1 MKEFFTIEGKIN
13 TEYKSE
19 KMYRVL
25 HSGNEYEIEIR
36 DRKSLYYYMLISN
49 IKTLYICVDKKNFEI
64 NMVDDPFDHAEIA
77 TEFCNIGGAN
87 Y

>member
-1 MKEFFTIEGKIN
+1 
-13 TEYKSE
+13 
-19 KMYRVL
+19 
-25 HSGNEYEIEIR
+25 
-36 DRKSLYYYMLISN
+36 MLISN
-49 IKTLYICVDKKNFEI
+49 IKTLYICVDNKRFEI